1 MKVIDFI
8 INSSVWHDNMKYDES
23 RAAFNMSSSQNTDIG
38 IYFIVHGKEILKV
51 GKADGKKGLA
61 GRIQDYRSSGK
72 KRLHRDKTALLI
84 HETMTSKKWK
94 GKELE
99 FYTFNVPE
107 VEMTIHGYKIKLSG
121 ARSLEE
127 QLSRQAE
134 KEGHSLALSA
144 QH

>member
-1 MKVIDFI
+1 MKVLEFI
-8 INSSVWHDNMKYDES
+8 RSNAVRHDVIKYDGS
-23 RAAFNMSSSQNTDIG
+23 RVAFDIKPSKNTRMG
-38 IYFIVHGKEILKV
+38 IYFILHGKDILKV

-72 KRLHRDKTALLI
+72 ARLHRDKTALLI
-84 HETMTSKKWK
+84 HETMTSKKWD
-94 GKELE
+94 GETLE
-99 FYTFNVPE
+99 FYTYTLPE
-107 VEMTIHGYKIKLSG
+107 IEMSIHDYKIKLSG

>member
-1 MKVIDFI
+1 MKVLDFI
-8 INSSVWHDNMKYDES
+8 KNTAVWHDEMKYDET
-23 RAAFNMSSSQNTDIG
+23 RAAFNMASSKNTDIG
-38 IYFIVHGKEILKV
+38 IYFIVYGKDILKV

-61 GRIQDYRSSGK
+61 GRIHDYRSSCK
-72 KRLHRDKTALLI
+72 SRLNRDNTARLI
-84 HETMTSKKWK
+84 NETMTSKKWK
-94 GKELE
+94 GKALE
-99 FYTFNVPE
+99 FYTYSVPE
-107 VEMTIHGYKIKLSG
+107 VEMNIHGYKIKLSG